1 MPTVVSNKNREQTG
15 PSTFEDLRIVVL
27 AGGVGGARMADGFA
41 QLLPPGKLTIIVN
54 TGDDFVHCGLTICPD
69 LDTVLYTLAG
79 IENPETGWGR
89 AGETWLTLEALG
101 QLAGPDWFRLGDLDL
116 ATHLARTQMLND
128 GLTLTRATQV
138 LSDQLRIKQR
148 ILPMSDEPAPTLIDS
163 DEGLL
168 VFQEWF
174 VARGWQPAVKNVVL
188 PQDVKTTAQVA
199 AALETAD
206 VVIFAPSN
214 PFVSIDPILNV
225 YPIREMIA
233 DIPQLVVAVSPIVG
247 GKAVKGPAAKMMAEL
262 GLKSS
267 PGAIAGYYA
276 GLVDLFVYDHQDPE
290 SIDIEGLNCYQTD
303 TLMANRD
310 GRRKLALE
318 VLNHILELTT
328 A

>member
-1 MPTVVSNKNREQTG
+1 MS
-15 PSTFEDLRIVVL
+15 
-27 AGGVGGARMADGFA
+27 DGFA
-41 QLLPPGKLTIIVN
+41 QLLPSNRLTVIVN

-69 LDTVLYTLAG
+69 IDTVIYTLAG

-89 AGETWLTLEALG
+89 VGDTWNTLAALG

-138 LSDQLRIKQR
+138 LSDQLGIKHR

-163 DEGLL
+163 NEGLL
-168 VFQEWF
+168 AFQEWF
-174 VARGWQPAVKNVVL
+174 VARGWQPAVKKVVL
-188 PQDVKTTAQVA
+188 PQDVKTSAQAA
-199 AALETAD
+199 AALEAAD
-206 VVIFAPSN
+206 VVVIAPSN

-262 GLKSS
+262 GMKSS
-267 PGAIAGYYA
+267 PATIAGYYA
-276 GLVDLFVYDHQDPE
+276 DLVDLFVYDHQDTEP
-290 SIDIEGLNCYQTD
+290 INIEGLNCYQTD
-303 TLMANRD
+303 TLMAGRE
-310 GRRKLALE
+310 GRRRLALE
-318 VLNHILELTT
+318 VLNHTLELTT